1 MADIRPGVSF
11 VIPVYNKAPY
21 LKDVLAAI
29 QDQDGDFDREYIF
42 IDDGSTDGSFDL
54 LRELTAGWRNTIIHR
69 QDNRGSAHATNRG
82 IERASMSFV
91 KFVDADDLIGRH
103 ATRLLLEALSAEADA
118 VLSYGG
124 VVYYPP
130 DGPLPDLA
138 STVEAGGRLFMPS
151 PVRAALR
158 NSLFN
163 PTQFLARTD
172 ALRRAGGCDERVVH
186 SQEYSLTLR
195 LARLGG
201 FIRIHAPVAYR
212 PAAVPGSLG
221 AHQGRQLKRVTMACA
236 YFLRDFPDLDVG
248 LKGFAARRAAGRAWK
263 YARRNKGAGWF
274 NSAWP
279 WRNLLSY
286 LPLPRNHAAFVEGCA
301 AAFD

>member
-1 MADIRPGVSF
+1 MAAVRPGVSF

-42 IDDGSTDGSFDL
+42 VDDGSSDGSADL
-54 LRELTAGWRNTIIHR
+54 LRALTADWPNTIIHR
-69 QDNRGSAHATNRG
+69 QDNQGSAHATNRG
-82 IERASMSFV
+82 IERASMPFV
-91 KFVDADDLIGRH
+91 KFVDADDLIGRP
-103 ATRLLLEALSAEADA
+103 ATRLLLETLIAEPGA
-118 VLSYGG
+118 VLAYGG
-124 VVYYPP
+124 TVYYPP
-130 DGPLPDLA
+130 EGPLPDLA
-138 STVEAGGRLFMPS
+138 APVDAGERLVMPS

-163 PTQFLARTD
+163 PTQFLVRTD
-172 ALRRAGGCDERVVH
+172 ALRRSGGCDERVVH

-195 LARLGG
+195 LARLGS
-201 FIRIHAPVAYR
+201 FIRIDAPVAYR
-212 PAAVPGSLG
+212 PAVVPGSLG
-221 AHQGRQLKRVTMACA
+221 THQGRQLRRVTMACA

-248 LKGFAARRAAGRAWK
+248 LRDFAVRRAAGRAWK

-274 NSAWP
+274 NSVWP

-286 LPLPRNHAAFVEGCA
+286 LPLPRDHAAFVEGCA